1 VFEKF
6 ITFLIEKIAPLGTLV
21 TLFIT
26 IGITTFEVKYFQL
39 SDSEEILLYF
49 FFTFLISFFIFLL
62 ITKIIKL
69 SNEAPIIPIREEPQ
83 GEHNE

>member
-1 VFEKF
+1 MFEKF